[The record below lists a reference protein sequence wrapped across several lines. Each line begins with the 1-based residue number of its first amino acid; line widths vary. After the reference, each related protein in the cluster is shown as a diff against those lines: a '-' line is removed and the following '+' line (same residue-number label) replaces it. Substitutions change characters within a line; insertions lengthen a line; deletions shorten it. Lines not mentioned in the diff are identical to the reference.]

1 MVKYFHSKMKPET
14 DMCKKRAHL
23 IEGIKTSQTFGPS
36 LECGGGRAAEME
48 IGDLWEVLSVKGFG

>member
-1 MVKYFHSKMKPET
+1 MKPET